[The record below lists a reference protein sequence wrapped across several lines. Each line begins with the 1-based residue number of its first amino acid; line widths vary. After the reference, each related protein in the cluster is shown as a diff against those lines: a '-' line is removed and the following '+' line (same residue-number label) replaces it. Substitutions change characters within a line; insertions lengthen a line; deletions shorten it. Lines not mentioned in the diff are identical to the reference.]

1 MRKLYCAFIDFEKTI
16 DAVWHM
22 GLWNKILIS
31 NIDRTCFRIPT
42 DMQKRHDTKVMANG
56 PCSEWFQ
63 CTVGIRQGEN
73 SFPFSIAWYL
83 NDRGIFKFQQC

>member
-42 DMQKRHDTKVMANG
+42 DMYEKA
-56 PCSEWFQ
+56 
-63 CTVGIRQGEN
+63 
-73 SFPFSIAWYL
+73 
-83 NDRGIFKFQQC
+83 